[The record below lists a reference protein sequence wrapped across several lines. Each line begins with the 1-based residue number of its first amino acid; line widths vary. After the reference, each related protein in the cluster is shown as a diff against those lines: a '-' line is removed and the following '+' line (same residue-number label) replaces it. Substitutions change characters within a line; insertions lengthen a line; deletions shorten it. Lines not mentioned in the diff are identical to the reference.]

1 MHSNTVQDSSVRID
15 ISATASIEA
24 LPRMMEPQIDK
35 RQTDLLFAL
44 PAMIFG
50 HAICEVVAQSLRSGP
65 HARVSGHCRKS
76 SSMMVVTF
84 RVLGSK
90 RTIAFFS
97 NGVRRVSTQDRQRVN
112 AQVKKS
118 GRCLC

>member
-1 MHSNTVQDSSVRID
+1 MHSNTVQDSSVRVD

-50 HAICEVVAQSLRSGP
+50 HAMDLRNGGTEFAIRSPRQSVWPLS
-65 HARVSGHCRKS
+65 
-76 SSMMVVTF
+76 
-84 RVLGSK
+84 
-90 RTIAFFS
+90 
-97 NGVRRVSTQDRQRVN
+97 
-112 AQVKKS
+112 
-118 GRCLC
+118 